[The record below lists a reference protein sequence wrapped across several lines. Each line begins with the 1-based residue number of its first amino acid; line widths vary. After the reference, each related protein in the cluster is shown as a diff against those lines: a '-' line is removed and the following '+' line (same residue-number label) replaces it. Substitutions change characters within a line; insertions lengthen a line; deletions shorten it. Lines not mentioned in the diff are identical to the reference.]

1 MITGDNPIKNAE
13 DDVIGRVA
21 TAQKFAQHVLELN
34 TAEGVV
40 VGVLGPWGSGK
51 TSFINL
57 ARNEFKTKKIPILD
71 FNPWMFSGTVQL
83 VESFFI
89 ELASQL
95 KMDRNGRLTK
105 VSKLF
110 ETYGKTFSGMGWLP
124 FIGPW
129 INRSSGA
136 AKILSKLF
144 QSRKEGIGDQ
154 RCKLE
159 KALSDLNKPIVVV
172 LDDIDRLETPEIRDI
187 FKLVRLTANFPNII
201 YIVAFDRD
209 RVEQALDEQGLPGRD
224 YLEKILQVV
233 IDLPE
238 VPSYVLTDQIISA
251 LNDALTD
258 IENLSPVDEQV
269 WPDVFM
275 EVIRPLIRN
284 LRDIR
289 RYTATIHG
297 TVRSLNGQ
305 IALADLLA
313 LEAIR
318 IFLPDVFKFLHGV
331 IEGLTGSNSTSQ
343 FPPSPPELLQT
354 QIDSVIE
361 AAGDHQDVVKSMIT
375 RLFPAGG
382 CYVEGGRL
390 YGGEWKKGWLKKRRV
405 AHEDI
410 LRLYLE
416 RFETENLRAFMEAE
430 QALKYIANRDAFDNY
445 LRSLDPA
452 KLQDVIASLKIFEE
466 KFAPEH
472 VVPGIIVLL
481 NLLPLPERQR
491 GMFDLSPSFTVTN
504 VTYRLLKSIND
515 PDRVEIAV
523 REILPELKSLSS
535 KLALIDIVGHQK
547 DIGDKLVSEQVASE
561 FEKAWREEVRAASA
575 DDLANEHDLLQIF
588 LRTKCAI
595 DSSENPINIDNSP
608 KLTLSLLRAARSETS
623 SQGGGSRAV
632 QRSPRLAWDELV
644 GLYGDEATL
653 KERIESLRV
662 ANLDG
667 SDALI
672 ELADKYLGGYRDRLT
687 RSRS

>member
-1 MITGDNPIKNAE
+1 MITGDNPIKNPE

-21 TAQKFAQHVLELN
+21 IAQKFAQHVLELD
-34 TAEGVV
+34 TTEGVV
-40 VGVLGPWGSGK
+40 VGVIGPWGSGK

-57 ARNEFKTKKIPILD
+57 AQNEFKTKKIPILD
-71 FNPWMFSGTVQL
+71 FNPWMFSGTAQI

-89 ELASQL
+89 ELAAQL
-95 KMDRNGRLTK
+95 LKKPDRDLAGIGRD
-105 VSKLF
+105 F
-110 ETYGKTFSGMGWLP
+110 EAYGEVISGLGWLP
-124 FIGPW
+124 VVGPW
-129 INRSSGA
+129 LERIRGA
-136 AKILSKLF
+136 AKLTNKFL
-144 QSRKEGIGDQ
+144 QRRKKGVHGQ
-154 RCKLE
+154 REQLE
-159 KALSDLNKPIVVV
+159 KALLKLDKPIVVV
-172 LDDIDRLETPEIRDI
+172 LDDIDRLETSEIRDI

-201 YIVAFDRD
+201 YILAFDRD
-209 RVEQALDEQGLPGRD
+209 RVEDALAEQGLPGRD
-224 YLEKILQVV
+224 YLEKILQVAV
-233 IDLPE
+233 DLPL
-238 VPSYVLTDQIISA
+238 VPDYVLTDQIISA
-251 LNDALTD
+251 LNDALAD

-269 WPDVFM
+269 WPDVLI

-289 RYTATIHG
+289 RYAATIHG

-318 IFLPDVFKFLHGV
+318 VFLPDVFKLLHGV
-331 IEGLTGSNSTSQ
+331 IEGLTGSNSTSH

-390 YGGEWKKGWLKKRRV
+390 YGGEWKKGWLKERRV

-445 LRSLDPA
+445 LCSLDPA

-472 VVPGIIVLL
+472 VVPGTIVLL

-491 GMFDLSPSFTVTN
+491 GMFDLSSSFTVTN
-504 VTYRLLKSIND
+504 VAYRLLKSIND
-515 PDRVEIAV
+515 PERAEIAV

-547 DIGDKLVSEQVASE
+547 DIGDKLVSEQVASKL
-561 FEKAWREEVRAASA
+561 EKAWREEVRSASV
-575 DDLANEHDLLQIF
+575 DDLLNEHDLLRVF
-588 LRTKCAI
+588 LRTKRAADPPE
-595 DSSENPINIDNSP
+595 DSLNIDNSP
-608 KLTLSLLRAARSETS
+608 KLTLSLLLAARSETL
-623 SQGGGSRAV
+623 SQAMGTRSV
-632 QRSPRLAWDELV
+632 QRSPRLAWDVLVEL
-644 GLYGDEATL
+644 YDDEATL
-653 KERIESLRV
+653 KERIESLKI
-662 ANLDG
+662 ANLKD
-667 SDALI
+667 SDDII
-672 ELADKYLGGYRDRLT
+672 ELADKYLGGYRDVD
-687 RSRS
+687 